1 MLSFPRQT
9 IVMPNTLHGK
19 YNVFFFFNAI
29 IVFIQKKEKRNSQ
42 RHLIGSYMSREKG
55 TST

>member
-19 YNVFFFFNAI
+19 YNVLFFFQCYY
-29 IVFIQKKEKRNSQ
+29 VFIKKKKKRNSQ